1 MSKIVK
7 VSNGDYSLQVQ
18 AGGNIILDTTGTAI
32 GRGLNYGKV
41 TVYGNLDVKGTTTY
55 IETTNSEISDNILQ
69 LNYGDNGSSGITLT
83 QAGIEIERGANTGT
97 YPAVQVV
104 FNETVSHYDST
115 SVLSNPNING
125 SFVLKTNTN
134 VLNAVQLRTI
144 STDTTG
150 DLSFDLQGGSA
161 KIAIVNYGGKVGVS
175 GYTLTA
181 GANNYANSTL
191 QPWHVPNVQFV
202 YNYVVSSYSPG
213 GPPGMALVNQVVWP
227 LTNTGGITQ
236 GGAANILATGT
247 LTPSALP
254 ATYNIQFSVNSGI
267 LGYFSTATGT
277 TSGPILAN
285 GSGSL
290 TVNNVRLYNNSITN
304 INNSYNLT
312 LTSGSG
318 EVEVNAVLDLDNQS
332 TPTYTAGKT
341 KLYSSATIGPGRTG
355 VYVTNSTV
363 QTPDELISRSRAV
376 LLSILL

>member
-32 GRGLNYGKV
+32 GRGNSYGTV
-41 TVYGNLDVKGTTTY
+41 TVYGNLDVKGATTY
-55 IETTNSEISDNILQ
+55 IETTNSEIKDNILQ
-69 LNYGDNGSSGITLT
+69 LNYGDTGSSGITLT
-83 QAGIEIERGANTGT
+83 QAGIEIERGANTVT
-97 YPAVQVV
+97 YPAVQLV
-104 FNETVSHYDST
+104 FNESVAYYDST
-115 SVLSNPNING
+115 SVLSNPNIGG
-125 SFVLKTNTN
+125 SFVLKTSGNT
-134 VLNAVQLRTI
+134 LNALQLRTI

-150 DLSFDLQGGSA
+150 DLSFDLQGGNE
-161 KIAIVNYGGKVGVS
+161 KVAIVNYNKKVGIAGGS
-175 GYTLTA
+175 LTQ
-181 GANNYANSTL
+181 GANDYANSGL
-191 QPWHVPNVQFV
+191 SSWHVPNVQFV
-202 YNYVVSSYSPG
+202 YNYVVSSYTPG
-213 GPPGMALVNQVVWP
+213 GPPGMALVNTVVWP
-227 LTNTGGITQ
+227 LTTTGSVTEGA
-236 GGAANILATGT
+236 AANILATGT

-254 ATYNIQFSVNSGI
+254 STYNIQFSVNAGI

-277 TSGPILAN
+277 TAGPISAN

-318 EVEVNAVLDLDNQS
+318 EVEVNAVLDLDNQAA
-332 TPTYTAGKT
+332 PTYASGKT
-341 KLYSSATIGPGRTG
+341 KLYSSSTIGPGRTG

>member
-18 AGGNIILDTTGTAI
+18 AGGNIVLDTTGTAI
-32 GRGLNYGKV
+32 GRGTGFGTV
-41 TVYGNLDVKGTTTY
+41 TVYGNLDVKGATTY
-55 IETTNSEISDNILQ
+55 IETTNSEIKDNILQ
-69 LNYGDNGSSGITLT
+69 LNYGDTGSSGITLT
-83 QAGIEIERGANTGT
+83 QSGIEIERGANTGT
-97 YPAVQVV
+97 YPAVQLV

-115 SVLSNPNING
+115 SVLSNPNISG
-125 SFVLKTNTN
+125 SFVLKTSSNI
-134 VLNAVQLRTI
+134 LNALQLRTI

-150 DLSFDLQGGSA
+150 DLSFDLQGGGARLS
-161 KIAIVNYGGKVGVS
+161 IVNAGGIVGVS

-181 GANNYANSTL
+181 GANNYANSSL
-191 QPWHVPNVQFV
+191 QPWHIPNVQYV
-202 YNYVVSSYSPG
+202 NNYVASSYVSG
-213 GPPGMALVNQVVWP
+213 GPPGMALVNTVVWP
-227 LTNTGGITQ
+227 LTTTGSVTEGA
-236 GGAANILATGT
+236 AANILATGT

-254 ATYNIQFSVNSGI
+254 STYNIQFSVNAGI

-277 TSGPILAN
+277 TAGPIAAT

-332 TPTYTAGKT
+332 APTYTAGKT
-341 KLYSSATIGPGRTG
+341 KLYSSSTIGPGRTG